1 MIELELINHFNVGYV
16 VLHCGVSPS
25 LIASQSTYALL
36 LFFLTYTESLSGS

>member
-25 LIASQSTYALL
+25 LIASESTYAL
-36 LFFLTYTESLSGS
+36 LFFLTYTESLSTS